1 MRRNSGIR
9 CVSRSCESVIWPGS
23 VFWNCTPLLRDSR
36 LLQTRTAPRRG
47 CTTVRRSTAYLL
59 PHQARSRA
67 SRNSFPLYERP
78 LSIPL
83 LAVPT
88 KLRDRRLSHPCPLPL
103 NPRLHR
109 HLRLPQPLPCQR
121 RLQSH
126 RNHLSGLRL
135 RGASHAK

>member
-1 MRRNSGIR
+1 MRRSSGIR

-23 VFWNCTPLLRDSR
+23 VCWSCTPLLSDSR
-36 LLQTRTAPRRG
+36 LLQTRTAPQRG
-47 CTTVRRSTAYLL
+47 CMTVKRRTAYLL
-59 PHQARSRA
+59 PHPARSRL

-78 LSIPL
+78 LSTPL

-88 KLRDRRLSHPCPLPL
+88 KLRDRRLSHPCRLPL
-103 NPRLHR
+103 NPRLRR
-109 HLRLPQPLPCQR
+109 HLRLPQPLLCQR

-126 RNHLSGLRL
+126 QNHRSGLQL